1 LIDELEATWAVVTS
15 LKQWHQNGDL
25 DMKPI
30 APPRRDVSQ
39 QTAFLS
45 ADEWDALRRMLS
57 LSERQAEICVFI
69 LSDCSEAQIADG
81 LGISCH
87 TVHSHL
93 ERLYRKLA
101 VKSRTEL
108 LVHLFQ
114 AYVHFSAERSVDR
127 GESEALPIARRV
139 DPHVAVSE

>member
-1 LIDELEATWAVVTS
+1 
-15 LKQWHQNGDL
+15 
-25 DMKPI
+25 MKPI
-30 APPRRDVSQ
+30 APAHHELSR

-57 LSERQAEICVFI
+57 LSERQAEICLLI

-108 LVHLFQ
+108 LVLLFQ
-114 AYVHFSAERSVDR
+114 AYVHFAAERSLDR
-127 GESEALPIARRV
+127 ENEAPLFARRL
-139 DPHVAVSE
+139 DHRVSIPE